1 MKVEKIA
8 SHTIIIGEQKRQRQN
23 QDKQEDKNQNHK
35 EKERKEK
42 LIPEQS
48 VNPDLG
54 SNFDASV

>member
-1 MKVEKIA
+1 MKIGKIA
-8 SHTIIIGEQKRQRQN
+8 SRTIVVGEQKRQK
-23 QDKQEDKNQNHK
+23 QDKQENKKQNHK

-54 SNFDASV
+54 NNFDASV